1 MALTVRRFE
10 VEVFSQTMLLHGVIE
25 SFRRLS
31 DLANEA
37 EPYLQMSEIQ
47 WYPYRGDTILG
58 SERLQHGLVSKD
70 MIVLLA
76 EPDTAAQEP
85 PQGGDVSV
93 VKVPHP
99 VLVYT
104 NHFTI
109 DAEIHLAEGA
119 VLEQFLAASP
129 GKFMAVTNAKATPT
143 EPGTQ
148 LTSFSRH
155 FLLINRAHIA
165 FFGTEEP
172 DKSGTPPVGAQ
183 LIG

>member
-47 WYPYRGDTILG
+47 WYPYRGDTVLG
-58 SERLQHGLVSKD
+58 TERQEHGLVSKD
-70 MIVLLA
+70 MIVMLA

-85 PQGGDVSV
+85 PQGGDVS
-93 VKVPHP
+93 KI
-99 VLVYT
+99 LVYT

-129 GKFMAVTNAKATPT
+129 GKFMAVTNASATPT

-155 FLLINRAHIA
+155 FLLINRGHIA

-172 DKSGTPPVGAQ
+172 NKSGTPPTGAQ